1 MTTNINFYGK
11 PFGAPL
17 LPNKMTSDGWSIADA
32 RHIGGHRVVDTVDDL
47 YELYDWQLVNPSAL
61 LHNDKSS
68 AAGQK
73 WYVKGDGTYML
84 KNYDNRKSASGW
96 VKVEDALG
104 NALYIGT
111 GKTINSVLGD
121 HYGQIQSINAKLVTN
136 ANKPN
141 GAIVLDSD
149 GRIPST
155 AKTAF
160 RKINGKSILK
170 TNEDTSDI
178 TIDLSLFVIPTNNTL
193 PATGDPNKIY
203 LIQQAPPAG
212 TFPESNKGNIYIEY
226 LYVNNA
232 WEKIGEYK
240 AEIDHTAYLKKIEAQ
255 KLYVQRVDGS
265 PATYILDSSSNLD
278 TYSPSV
284 TNTAASVYLLYNV
297 KRALQN
303 SINGRS
309 ETNHTHTVTINGT
322 TKTIGGGKTIDLGT
336 YATPESVRTTIST
349 FTYDKTTIDTA
360 LDNKIGEITASSLGI
375 STLTNTEIDTMF
387 TQIFG

>member
-84 KNYDNRKSASGW
+84 KNYDNRKTSAGW
-96 VKVEDALG
+96 IKVEDNTGDIIIPGLT
-104 NALYIGT
+104 GT
-111 GKTINSVLGD
+111 VKN
-121 HYGQIQSINAKLVTN
+121 SINNNYRQITDVKNIVVTN
-136 ANKPN
+136 ANKAN
-141 GAIVLDSD
+141 GAIVLDAD

-178 TIDLSLFVIPTNNTL
+178 TIDLSLFVIPANNTL

-240 AEIDHTAYLKKIEAQ
+240 AEIDHTAYLKKTDAQ
-255 KLYVQRVDGS
+255 KLYVQQVNGS
-265 PATYILDSSSNLD
+265 PATYILNSSANLTAD
-278 TYSPSV
+278 DATS
-284 TNTAASVYLLYNV
+284 TDKAASVALLYATDSRLRRELDN
-297 KRALQN
+297 
-303 SINGRS
+303 RS
-309 ETNHTHTVTINGT
+309 PVNHIHTVTINGIDKKIST
-322 TKTIGGGKTIDLGT
+322 TKVDLGT
-336 YATPESVRTTIST
+336 YVTETGFTGKVQA
-349 FTYDKTTIDTA
+349 FTYSKAEIDSKIKNVTT
-360 LDNKIGEITASSLGI
+360 SSLGI

>member
-84 KNYDNRKSASGW
+84 KSYDNRTSSTGW
-96 VKVEDALG
+96 VKVED
-104 NALYIGT
+104 NAGHPIVPDL
-111 GKTINSVLGD
+111 D
-121 HYGQIQSINAKLVTN
+121 QIKSDIEKHNKRISDTESKLVTN

-141 GAIVLDSD
+141 GAIVLDAD

-155 AKTAF
+155 ANTAF

-170 TNEDTSDI
+170 TNGDVSDI
-178 TIDLSLFVIPTNNTL
+178 TIDLSLFVIPANNTL

-212 TFPESNKGNIYIEY
+212 AFPESNKGNIYIEY

-240 AEIDHTAYLKKIEAQ
+240 AEIDHTAYLKKIDAQ

-265 PATYILDSSSNLD
+265 PATYILNSSASLTAD
-278 TYSPSV
+278 DATS
-284 TNTAASVYLLYNV
+284 TDKAASVALLYHV
-297 KRALQN
+297 KQALQN
-303 SINGRS
+303 SIDGCS
-309 ETNHTHTVTINGT
+309 KTDHKHKVTINKIEYTITGGT
-322 TKTIGGGKTIDLGT
+322 AIDLGSYVTPKQFNQGVSSYT
-336 YATPESVRTTIST
+336 YSSETI
-349 FTYDKTTIDTA
+349 
-360 LDNKIGEITASSLGI
+360 DNKIRNVTTSSLGI

>member
-84 KNYDNRKSASGW
+84 KSYDNRTSSAGW
-96 VKVEDALG
+96 VKVED
-104 NALYIGT
+104 NAGHPIVPDLA
-111 GKTINSVLGD
+111 
-121 HYGQIQSINAKLVTN
+121 QIKSDIEKHNKRISDTESKLATN

-141 GAIVLDSD
+141 GAIVLDAN

-155 AKTAF
+155 ANTAF

-170 TNEDTSDI
+170 ADGDISDI
-178 TIDLSLFVIPTNNTL
+178 TIDLSLFVIPANNTL
-193 PATGDPNKIY
+193 PAIGDPNKIY
-203 LIQQAPPAG
+203 LIQQVPPAG

-255 KLYVQRVDGS
+255 KLYVQREYDS
-265 PATYILDSSSNLD
+265 PATYILNSSASLTKD
-278 TYSPSV
+278 DATSIDK
-284 TNTAASVYLLYNV
+284 AASVALLYHV
-297 KRALQN
+297 KQALQN
-303 SINGRS
+303 SIDGCS
-309 ETNHTHTVTINGT
+309 KTDHKHKVTINKTEYTITGGT
-322 TKTIGGGKTIDLGT
+322 AIDLGSYVTPTQFNQGVSSYT
-336 YATPESVRTTIST
+336 YSSETI
-349 FTYDKTTIDTA
+349 
-360 LDNKIGEITASSLGI
+360 DNKIKNVTTSSLGI